1 MIRMPCRSLAVLALA
16 ALPAIAGAQLA
27 AMRPDGGIGYA
38 LRGGANM
45 VSGTTANLASV
56 HLGGEAGLATAD
68 SQWRIGAK
76 ALWSRNAGETTSE
89 NVTLLLTQESR
100 HRWSGR
106 TWFWERL
113 SLAPS
118 MRSGEP
124 VRGSLDTGLAIA
136 LTRLSNL
143 HLGLTQRYD
152 GAARPDTRFVTGIAV
167 RLD

>member
-16 ALPAIAGAQLA
+16 ALPAIACGQLVA
-27 AMRPDGGIGYA
+27 TRPGSGIGYA
-38 LRGGANM
+38 LSGGASM

-68 SQWRIGAK
+68 NQWRIGAK
-76 ALWSRNAGETTSE
+76 ALWSRNAGETTSK

-100 HRWSGR
+100 HRWSAK

-113 SLAPS
+113 SLAPA
-118 MRSGEP
+118 MRTGEP

-152 GAARPDTRFVTGIAV
+152 GATRPDTRFVTGIAV

>member
-1 MIRMPCRSLAVLALA
+1 MIRMPCRSLAALALA
-16 ALPAIAGAQLA
+16 ALPAIACGQLVA
-27 AMRPDGGIGYA
+27 ARPDGGIGYA
-38 LRGGANM
+38 LSGGASM
-45 VSGTTANLASV
+45 VSGTTANLASM
-56 HLGGEAGLATAD
+56 HLGGEARVATAD
-68 SQWRIGAK
+68 SQWRIGCK

-106 TWFWERL
+106 TWFWEQL
-113 SLAPS
+113 SLAPA

-136 LTRLSNL
+136 LTRLSKL
-143 HLGLTQRYD
+143 HLGLTQRFD